1 MFHRG
6 PSLEQAYKGRTAEG
20 HQLVFAKEVDAESLE
35 GGIKNKT
42 ERSP

>member
-6 PSLEQAYKGRTAEG
+6 PSLEQAYKGRAAEG